1 MLQRIFNSSNRP
13 QQRKGNQTMKK
24 DLQIY
29 TVFLEREIK
38 RTFKIAIVR
47 SPYKSQRAFFRD
59 VMRKLCEEY
68 APDDLETDTKPRDRK
83 GVDIW
88 NTYH

>member
-1 MLQRIFNSSNRP
+1 M
-13 QQRKGNQTMKK
+13 K

-29 TVFLEREIK
+29 TVFLEPEIK
-38 RTFKIAIVR
+38 RTFKIAIAR

-68 APDDLETDTKPRDRK
+68 APDDLKKETKA
-83 GVDIW
+83 
-88 NTYH
+88 